1 MDIFRHKN
9 QTEESFLPVSIS
21 YNSNE
26 YKFMSLKHFILL
38 HTCNSA
44 IFGVKVEELKQK
56 SLMIGKGWR
65 LDNSR
70 VKENPGCLRIGTHH
84 SCEKPLLSPTIKL
97 WCQVIEYSPHI
108 LTYVY
113 HWACLHYHPV
123 PMISQL
129 EYKGSGFYKI
139 KNLSKTQTGTVPPPP
154 QASYKL
160 HQKWVSPSP
169 DRQQHGPGTTSF
181 LLTSLCPVP
190 GTQQVLQAYLLNK
203 CLC

>member
-1 MDIFRHKN
+1 
-9 QTEESFLPVSIS
+9 
-21 YNSNE
+21 
-26 YKFMSLKHFILL
+26 MSLKHFILL

-97 WCQVIEYSPHI
+97 WCQVTEYSPHI
-108 LTYVY
+108 LTYVH

-154 QASYKL
+154 TPSILQITSKVSLSLTRPSATWPRNHFLSTHLPVPCAWHSASASSISVEQMPL
-160 HQKWVSPSP
+160 LI
-169 DRQQHGPGTTSF
+169 RRFCSF
-181 LLTSLCPVP
+181 LD
-190 GTQQVLQAYLLNK
+190 Q
-203 CLC
+203 